1 MFGPALP
8 TRLRQAA
15 DALREESA
23 DVRWLLDQLAAQLE
37 ALLPGRVR
45 IDREGAL
52 HRHVR
57 SFSIQI
63 GEHHFE
69 CRRLPGGAVEAHCAR
84 ELRGI
89 LTRPRS
95 VPLALWVDQLE
106 QALTAE
112 VRRAED
118 TRDALNR
125 LVD

>member
-1 MFGPALP
+1 MLGPGLP

-23 DVRWLLDQLAAQLE
+23 DVRWLLEELAAQLE

-45 IDREGAL
+45 IERKGAL
-52 HRHVR
+52 QRHVR
-57 SFSIQI
+57 SISVQL
-63 GEHHFE
+63 GEQLFE
-69 CRRLPGGAVEAHCAR
+69 CRRMPGGAVEVHCAR

-89 LTRPRS
+89 LTRPRR
-95 VPLALWVDQLE
+95 VPLALWVDRLE
-106 QALTAE
+106 QALAAE

-118 TRDALNR
+118 TRDALKR